1 MNDLNKILIRLLN
14 VGFNNIQMDTLRLKM
29 WQFYAP
35 KSLYFIYHTT
45 V

>member
-29 WQFYAP
+29 WQFYAT
-35 KSLYFIYHTT
+35 KSLRFIYQTT